1 MGGPEGFPDALRQ
14 AFMRERLLQNS
25 HRSSADAVLFD
36 GVVRVPLFG
45 KRRSP
50 KGSADS
56 AADFLQNVER
66 VGDQDGSDRGTQNDD
81 QFRGLHQ
88 DLQIAVFHQVP
99 GNHGPKDHH
108 DSYNRK
114 HRFPNLRI
122 APAMSGEN
130 GHAIPALFN
139 ALLK

>member
-1 MGGPEGFPDALRQ
+1 MRQ
-14 AFMRERLLQNS
+14 AFLRERLLQNS

-36 GVVRVPLFG
+36 GVVRVPLLVE
-45 KRRSP
+45 RRSP
-50 KGSADS
+50 KGFADS
-56 AADFLQNVER
+56 TADFLQNVER
-66 VGDQDGSDRGTQNDD
+66 VGDQDGSDRGAQNDD

-88 DLQIAVFHQVP
+88 NLQIAVFHQVP
-99 GNHGPKDHH
+99 GNHGAKDHY
-108 DSYNRK
+108 DSYDRK

-122 APAMSGEN
+122 APDLSTEN